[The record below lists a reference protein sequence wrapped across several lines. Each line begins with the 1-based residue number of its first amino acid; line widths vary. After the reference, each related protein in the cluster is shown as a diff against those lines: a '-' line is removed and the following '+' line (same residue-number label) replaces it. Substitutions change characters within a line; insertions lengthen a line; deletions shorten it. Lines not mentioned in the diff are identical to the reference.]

1 MLSSS
6 VILLTVRVVA
16 RAFGYSVSITF
27 VESIF
32 CGSDSRSVTCLIA
45 YLCFFFAIIMSYA
58 KSWGPVR

>member
-16 RAFGYSVSITF
+16 RSFGYSVSITF

-32 CGSDSRSVTCLIA
+32 CCSDSLSVTCLIA
-45 YLCFFFAIIMSYA
+45 YLCFFSQ
-58 KSWGPVR
+58 S